1 MTQEMYGASGKIGN
15 KTYYRSNGKTVAR
28 DQGSF
33 IDLESEYYLNNAG
46 EGGAQGSSTPA
57 APESND
63 PTYNNTVSLNGVS
76 QGVGGGSV
84 SVTAPFTTAFISGT
98 NLADSTMYAVKS
110 GSETHIQPT
119 SKTAT
124 AVTFSELDG
133 AAGDTFTFYK
143 ASGQSWFV
151 VSVSAP
157 GGGGQSE
164 DDEN

>member
-1 MTQEMYGASGKIGN
+1 MAEMTQEMYGASGRVGN

-46 EGGAQGSSTPA
+46 EGGAQ
-57 APESND
+57 
-63 PTYNNTVSLNGVS
+63 
-76 QGVGGGSV
+76 
-84 SVTAPFTTAFISGT
+84 
-98 NLADSTMYAVKS
+98 
-110 GSETHIQPT
+110 
-119 SKTAT
+119 KTAT
-124 AVTFSELDG
+124 TVTFSELDG

-151 VSVSAP
+151 VTVSAP

>member
-33 IDLESEYYLNNAG
+33 IDLENEYYLNNAG

-84 SVTAPFTTAFISGT
+84 SVTAPFATFD
-98 NLADSTMYAVKS
+98 NQ
-110 GSETHIQPT
+110 THKQNVNFSIC
-119 SKTAT
+119 
-124 AVTFSELDG
+124 VTDFLKLSNSLR
-133 AAGDTFTFYK
+133 
-143 ASGQSWFV
+143 SLRV
-151 VSVSAP
+151 IRP
-157 GGGGQSE
+157 RCCCC
-164 DDEN
+164 